1 MNTITGDAPLFHHAV
16 HFENHYRSA
25 ASRFLVGHVELDE
38 SWKEFARSREAAVG
52 RRTGRS
58 KLDAGEIDTLESPD
72 PESFAEAAEAG
83 LASINVTA
91 DLPSA
96 FDSQILLCRGAAF
109 HNDLHGWD
117 NALFLN
123 WYLGGVPRDFVIAGV
138 GRLTIRPGDVILFDP
153 SRPHGLVLEGAKG
166 FSRTGW
172 GSAPEDHSIFLS
184 CDIALTPALDTLFGI
199 ERGTDA
205 MFKERSSVDIDNLK
219 IVRTSGNLR
228 KQSMLKRA
236 A

>member
-16 HFENHYRSA
+16 HFDNQYRSV
-25 ASRFLVGHVELDE
+25 ASRFLVGHVKLDE
-38 SWKEFARSREAAVG
+38 SWTDFARSREAAVG
-52 RRTGRS
+52 KRTGHSR
-58 KLDAGEIDTLESPD
+58 LDAGEIDTLESPD
-72 PESFAEAAEAG
+72 PESFTEAAAAG
-83 LASINVTA
+83 LTSLNVTA

-123 WYLGGVPRDFVIAGV
+123 WYIGGVPRDFVIAGV

-153 SRPHGLVLEGAKG
+153 SRPHGLVLEGAKS
-166 FSRTGW
+166 FSQTGW
-172 GSAPEDHSIFLS
+172 GSTPEDHSIFLS
-184 CDIALTPALDTLFGI
+184 CDIALTPALDALFGI
-199 ERGTDA
+199 ERGDDA
-205 MFKERSSVDIDNLK
+205 FFQGKGSTDIDSSK

-228 KQSMLKRA
+228 KQKALASA